1 MSKDTDKS
9 LFIFSPV
16 LSEYAGLY
24 QEMLSG
30 LLGFQRLGNRLIQ
43 LAEQAHAFRLFDKVK
58 ELGQLLSNIP
68 IKSYQAIGHYF
79 LAVAAN
85 SMGNGDQDKAK
96 RLFELAVDTAPD
108 AYKVKSVLSLGALAF
123 NKMDF
128 DSALCFYQETI
139 KAGKLSIASLHAIKA
154 ISVLKSIEGSH
165 THAIKDIESVL
176 PLIKYAPPH
185 IHFDILNS
193 YAVELSE
200 VGRTDEAE
208 KVSRITIASS
218 FAPYYPEWQ
227 ATYSEIRST
236 RKRRFAIVVSRPQ
249 YKAERQPPNQQALE
263 IYEPDIEPDTNLLPF
278 RKRDPL
284 NPQPHLYSHIETTG
298 NQYTTNQKRSLIID
312 IASNLKEETLDRLFA
327 FAMELD
333 EPQARRRR
341 QIDLEDKGTLEM
353 LMNLWTSGDLD
364 IGDHVAVLSALRDC
378 DDNLRFKNI
387 INEMITYM
395 FRFTQERMQSESFW
409 RKRFE
414 AELIPKDD

>member
-1 MSKDTDKS
+1 
-9 LFIFSPV
+9 
-16 LSEYAGLY
+16 
-24 QEMLSG
+24 MLSG
-30 LLGFQRLGNRLIQ
+30 LLSFQQLGNRLIQ
-43 LAEQAHAFRLFDKVK
+43 LAEQAHAFRQFDKVK

-68 IKSYQAIGHYF
+68 IKNYQAIGYYF
-79 LAVAAN
+79 LGVAAN

-108 AYKVKSVLSLGALAF
+108 EYKVKSVLSLGALAF

-128 DSALCFYQETI
+128 DSALRFYQEPI
-139 KAGKLSIASLHAIKA
+139 KAGKLSMASIHAIRA
-154 ISVLKSIEGSH
+154 ISHLKSIEGSH
-165 THAIKDIESVL
+165 DHAVKDLESVL
-176 PLIKYAPPH
+176 PLIKHMQPH
-185 IHFDILNS
+185 TYFDFLNS
-193 YAVELSE
+193 YAVELGE
-200 VGRTDEAE
+200 VGRMDEAE
-208 KVSRITIASS
+208 NVSRVTIASP

-227 ATYSEIRST
+227 STYSEIRST
-236 RKRRFAIVVSRPQ
+236 RKPRFAIIVSRPR
-249 YKAERQPPNQQALE
+249 YKPERQPSRQQALE
-263 IYEPDIEPDTNLLPF
+263 IYEPDTNLLPF

-284 NPQPHLYSHIETTG
+284 NPQPHLYSHIEATG

-312 IASNLKEETLDRLFA
+312 IASNLKEETLERLFA

-341 QIDLEDKGTLEM
+341 QIDLEDKGTLES

-378 DDNLRFKNI
+378 DNDLRLKNI

-395 FRFTQERMQSESFW
+395 FRFTQERMHGEAMW

-414 AELIPKDD
+414 AELVPESD

>member
-1 MSKDTDKS
+1 MSNKTAKTR
-9 LFIFSPV
+9 FIFSPV

-24 QEMLSG
+24 QEVLSG
-30 LLGFQRLGNRLIQ
+30 LLSFQQLGNRFIQ
-43 LAEQAHAFRLFDKVK
+43 LAEQAHAFRQFGKVK

-68 IKSYQAIGHYF
+68 INHYQAIGHYF
-79 LAVAAN
+79 LGVAAN
-85 SMGNGDQDKAK
+85 SKGNGDQEEAQK
-96 RLFELAVDTAPD
+96 LFELAIDTAPD

-128 DSALCFYQETI
+128 DSALCFYRETI
-139 KAGKLSIASLHAIKA
+139 KAGKLSAATLQAIKT
-154 ISVLKSIEGSH
+154 INVVKSIEGSH
-165 THAIKDIESVL
+165 IHAVKGLESVL

-185 IHFDILNS
+185 TYFDFLNS
-193 YAVELSE
+193 YAVELSK
-200 VGRTDEAE
+200 VGRMDEAE
-208 KVSRITIASS
+208 NVSRLTIVSS

-227 ATYSEIRST
+227 STFSEIRSN
-236 RKRRFAIVVSRPQ
+236 RKRPRYVQA
-249 YKAERQPPNQQALE
+249 KAKTERQTPNQQSLE

-278 RKRDPL
+278 RKRNPL

-341 QIDLEDKGTLEM
+341 QIDLEDKGTLES

-378 DDNLRFKNI
+378 DNSLRVKNI
-387 INEMITYM
+387 INEMITYI

-414 AELIPKDD
+414 AELIPESD